1 MEPGLLL
8 VRHGQSTWNAIHRWA
23 GQADP
28 PLSEE
33 GRRQARQLGRRLR
46 PFPFGLVVSSDLSR
60 AAETATVI
68 AEELGIEAPTTDAR
82 LRERH
87 CVWSGLTSDEIEEL
101 HPGQLDAWRS
111 GGLRDLPGE
120 SEAWEAFRQ
129 RIETALDEHARRCAC
144 VLVVAHAG
152 VFRAVEAA
160 YGVPHERVENASG
173 RWLVLDG
180 DRLRTGSAW

>member
-46 PFPFGLVVSSDLSR
+46 SFPFQLVVSSDLSR
-60 AAETATVI
+60 ASETASVI
-68 AEELGIEAPTTDAR
+68 AEELGIDAPEADAR

-87 CVWSGLTSDEIEEL
+87 CIWSGLTSEEIEEL
-101 HPGQLDAWRS
+101 HPGH
-111 GGLRDLPGE
+111 P
-120 SEAWEAFRQ
+120 
-129 RIETALDEHARRCAC
+129 
-144 VLVVAHAG
+144 
-152 VFRAVEAA
+152 
-160 YGVPHERVENASG
+160 
-173 RWLVLDG
+173 
-180 DRLRTGSAW
+180 RT

>member
-33 GRRQARQLGRRLR
+33 GRRQARQLARRLR
-46 PFPFGLVVSSDLSR
+46 SFPFGVVVSSDLSR
-60 AAETATVI
+60 AAETATVV
-68 AEELGIEAPTTDAR
+68 AEGLGLAAPTSDAR

-87 CVWSGLTSDEIEEL
+87 CIWSGLTSDEIEEL

-111 GGLRDLPGE
+111 GELRDLPGE
-120 SEAWEAFRQ
+120 SEPWEAFRE
-129 RIETALDEHARRCAC
+129 RIEAALDEHARRSAF
-144 VLVVAHAG
+144 VLVVARRSIVVVAACRS
-152 VFRAVEAA
+152 VAV
-160 YGVPHERVENASG
+160 G
-173 RWLVLDG
+173 RG
-180 DRLRTGSAW
+180 R